1 MDINATILGQAIAFA
16 IFVVFTM
23 KFVWPVIRAA
33 IDERELQIAQ
43 GLQNA
48 DQARNSLEKA
58 QQDANELLKEAK
70 AQAAELIEQANK
82 RANSMIDQA
91 KKDAQA
97 AADREKE
104 RTKADIEQQV
114 EQAKKGLRQDVAI
127 LAVAGAEKI
136 LQASVDQK
144 AHAEMLDRLSA
155 EL

>member
-70 AQAAELIEQANK
+70 VQAAELIEQANK

-114 EQAKKGLRQDVAI
+114 EQAKLGLRKDVAV

-136 LQASVDQK
+136 LQATVDQK
-144 AHAEMLDRLSA
+144 AHTEMLDRLSA